1 MSGIDA
7 CVLTTIWIYS
17 YLILNKFTNE
27 ADKNCA
33 ECTIKIGSKWII
45 TNEDV
50 IRFATD
56 EKEEEEEEDDDNNN
70 NDERTNCLVDQCP
83 KFPCLPQLPSL
94 SSWSSSL
101 LLPVLPPSESTL
113 TSPVL
118 RALITALQRPR
129 HCLRWPLLRPHVFPT
144 KPNFCRPYAVT
155 TLKPLLPPHL
165 FLLSTNQVCLKRK
178 GTTKKRKRIQSKE
191 TGIPYDVTEQH
202 RWLR

>member
-113 TSPVL
+113 TRPVL

-165 FLLSTNQVCLKRK
+165 SFSQQTKFVWNGKAQRKSGREFRAKRPEFR
-178 GTTKKRKRIQSKE
+178 TT
-191 TGIPYDVTEQH
+191 
-202 RWLR
+202 